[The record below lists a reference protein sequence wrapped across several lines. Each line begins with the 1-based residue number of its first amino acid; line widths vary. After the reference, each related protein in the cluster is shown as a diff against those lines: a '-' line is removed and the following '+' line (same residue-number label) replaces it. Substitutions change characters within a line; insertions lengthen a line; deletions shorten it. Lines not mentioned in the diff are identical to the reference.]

1 MMHRLLPDVW
11 VHTDCHTG
19 RGKRG
24 DGTAAGSANPR
35 KAGKAGCGPSPG
47 MTMHLTAQSTEGH
60 VLVAETSLDVSSSGA
75 RGKMLPEDLGQKA
88 AALLLEEI
96 RRGGCIDTGM
106 QSLAFVLMSLGPEDV
121 ARVRVGTLSKY
132 SIEALRLIKQMVG
145 IEFKVVPDEETRT
158 VLLSCLGSG
167 YRNMAKAST

>member
-1 MMHRLLPDVW
+1 
-11 VHTDCHTG
+11 
-19 RGKRG
+19 
-24 DGTAAGSANPR
+24 
-35 KAGKAGCGPSPG
+35 
-47 MTMHLTAQSTEGH
+47 MTMHLTDQSMEGH
-60 VLVAETSLDVSSSGA
+60 VLVAKTSLNVSSSGA
-75 RGKMLPEDLGQKA
+75 RGKMLSEDLGQKA

>member
-1 MMHRLLPDVW
+1 
-11 VHTDCHTG
+11 
-19 RGKRG
+19 
-24 DGTAAGSANPR
+24 
-35 KAGKAGCGPSPG
+35 
-47 MTMHLTAQSTEGH
+47 
-60 VLVAETSLDVSSSGA
+60 
-75 RGKMLPEDLGQKA
+75 
-88 AALLLEEI
+88 
-96 RRGGCIDTGM
+96 M